1 MTSGT
6 AFDNYAL
13 TALRAHPGQ
22 WNCLPCWA
30 REAGLNAPEDTGR
43 LRMLAGRLR
52 FSREHEL
59 TRAGFCGRCGTMI
72 FRAGGVLP
80 EPGASRRVSTVPE
93 IA

>member
-22 WNCLPCWA
+22 WHCLPCWA

-43 LRMLAGRLR
+43 LRMLAGRLDTAAR
-52 FSREHEL
+52 L
-59 TRAGFCGRCGTMI
+59 TAQ
-72 FRAGGVLP
+72 A
-80 EPGASRRVSTVPE
+80 RRPP
-93 IA
+93 